1 MSASTFA
8 RSRAVLRRK
17 PKPDK
22 KVLDN
27 EDPEEVKE
35 AFRLFETASSS
46 TIEAVIHQMIY
57 YLYLYDDGDTGKV
70 LLRDLKRVCTELG
83 ETLTD
88 EEMHDMIDEADCD
101 GDGLL
106 NEKDFF
112 RVLKKSV
119 MGIQWTTSATMIDS
133 HVILL

>member
-46 TIEAVIHQMIY
+46 TIEAMMD
-57 YLYLYDDGDTGKV
+57 LYLYDDGDTGKV